1 MIMTNRIVIPFG
13 SCDRMVRLLC
23 DVVIGGL
30 VFYGFR

>member
-1 MIMTNRIVIPFG
+1 MTNRIVIPFG

>member
-1 MIMTNRIVIPFG
+1 MLHDNVVRFG
-13 SCDRMVRLLC
+13 TCDRCVRLLF

>member
-1 MIMTNRIVIPFG
+1 MPNLIVIPFG
-13 SCDRMVRLLC
+13 SSDRLIRLVC

>member
-1 MIMTNRIVIPFG
+1 MRNLIVIPFG
-13 SCDRMVRLLC
+13 QCDRAVRLLF

>member
-1 MIMTNRIVIPFG
+1 MTNRIVIPFG
-13 SCDRMVRLLC
+13 FCDRTVRLLC

>member
-1 MIMTNRIVIPFG
+1 MSDIVVVPFG
-13 SCDRMVRLLC
+13 KYDRCLRLFF